1 MSTVSVII
9 PSYNHE
15 KYIGECIQSI
25 LNQTYQDFEIVI
37 TDDGSTDRT
46 VEIIESFDD
55 PRIKFFK
62 HSKNKGAPET
72 INNCMQHANGKYIAP
87 LGSDDAWYPEKL
99 KRQVTYLDEHP
110 DIAVVFSKV
119 EWVNE
124 SGILIPGE
132 QNPYK
137 DVFNVQNRTRFEW
150 LNHFFKYGNCL
161 NMPSSLIHR
170 KCFTEIGLQ
179 NPVLAALHDFD
190 FWIRICLVYDIIVL
204 DEKLVRYRWMSD
216 SSNASGRSIRTTTRT
231 RFESKQLL
239 NHYLKI
245 KDVRELLL
253 VFPEAA
259 NYGTISQDTIPY
271 FVARM
276 ALELPIEF
284 MALWGLEVIYELLKD
299 EKTALKLEKQCGFTY
314 QDFIKLTGESNTFN
328 LATIEQQ
335 AAMIAERDARIA
347 AIYASRTW
355 RLAKLIGMHGVQD
368 GLILLIQKIKRS
380 N

>member
-1 MSTVSVII
+1 MSAVSVII

-37 TDDGSTDRT
+37 TDDGSIDRT

-72 INNCMQHANGKYIAP
+72 INDCMLHANGKYIAP

-99 KRQVTYLDEHP
+99 KRQVMYLDEHP

-119 EWVNE
+119 DWVNE
-124 SGILIPGE
+124 SGILIADE

-150 LNHFFKYGNCL
+150 LKHFFKHGNCL
-161 NMPSSLIHR
+161 NMPSSLIRR
-170 KCFTEIGLQ
+170 KCFTEIGPQ

-204 DEKLVRYRWMSD
+204 DEKLVRYRWISGG
-216 SSNASGRSIRTTTRT
+216 SNASAYNIKTHTRT

-271 FVARM
+271 FVGRI
-276 ALELPIEF
+276 ALEVPIEF

-299 EKTALKLEKQCGFTY
+299 EKTALKLEKQCSFTY

-335 AAMIAERDARIA
+335 TATIAERDARIA
-347 AIYASRTW
+347 AIYASRSW
-355 RLAKLIGMHGVQD
+355 RLAKLIGMRGVRD
-368 GLILLIQKIKRS
+368 GLILLIQKIIKK
-380 N
+380 